1 MFQYES
7 ILSIENTFMVVATVD
22 PAYDFLILSNISTKI
37 TYISES
43 FDSLTT

>member
-1 MFQYES
+1 
-7 ILSIENTFMVVATVD
+7 MVVVAVD
-22 PAYDFLILSNISTKI
+22 TAYNFLILSNISTKI